1 MRSSRRSSSVRG
13 RGVMDEK
20 LRRAIGLADVC
31 ELMAAAWA
39 FPTAELAAALADGAF
54 ADDAAAALEDAG
66 AVGGE
71 AAEAVSAL
79 RGLSRS
85 GYGGAVEDSRVV
97 ECVEDPESANE
108 LFSAL
113 RKGYSLLFLAPGS
126 QVPVFPYE
134 SAFRHCALGASGVPA
149 LFRSPVTL
157 DVERQMRAAGVTPA
171 DARTEPAD
179 SVWNEFAFLSY
190 GWGKVAEALEAGDA
204 DAEQKWRDVTTGFW
218 RDHGAL
224 WLPAFMEKTIEEAAG
239 LSEPAWGAPYRCFA
253 GFGLQVCR
261 LLAECVD
268 REG

>member
-1 MRSSRRSSSVRG
+1 MRSSRRLSSVRG
-13 RGVMDEK
+13 RGAMDEE

-54 ADDAAAALEDAG
+54 EGDASAAMEDAG
-66 AVGGE
+66 ATDSE
-71 AAEAVSAL
+71 AAQAVSAL
-79 RGLSRS
+79 RGFL
-85 GYGGAVEDSRVV
+85 GIGGDGDTAEGAGAVENGAGAEGSD
-97 ECVEDPESANE
+97 E
-108 LFSAL
+108 LFSVL

-126 QVPVFPYE
+126 EVPVFPYE
-134 SAFRHCALGASGVPA
+134 SAFRHRALGAAGAPA

-190 GWGKVAEALEAGDA
+190 GWGKVAEALDIGDVEAGR
-204 DAEQKWRDVTTGFW
+204 KWRDVATRFW

-224 WLPAFMEKTIEEAAG
+224 WLPAFMEKTIEEAAE
-239 LSEPAWGAPYRCFA
+239 LSDPAWGAPYRCFA
-253 GFGLQVCR
+253 AFGLRACR
-261 LLAECVD
+261 LLAECAD
-268 REG
+268 